1 MVVGVSP
8 MASTVEMYT
17 LFQPFSCS
25 RRLVHTSS
33 DFEAVYMPPICSIAV
48 RRKITLVP
56 TQNAALNR
64 FFPGW
69 MNR

>member
-1 MVVGVSP
+1 
-8 MASTVEMYT
+8 
-17 LFQPFSCS
+17 
-25 RRLVHTSS
+25 
-33 DFEAVYMPPICSIAV
+33 MPPICSIAV

-64 FFPGW
+64 FLPGW